1 MARILILVHGMGVN
15 AGDWA
20 AGVVGRLN
28 ATSKRYAVFQ
38 GVPPLFVAAT
48 DADDDTTT
56 TSPDQV
62 LVVPVG
68 YDAVM
73 RKHVHSFGRDIG
85 AITSLAG
92 TEGIPISKDLKK
104 ILDTFAKAGETEK
117 NFFWS
122 HVVDVLLYHFFP
134 LVTKPVRVTVMRG
147 IARVLQRTDAT
158 VSIMGHSLGTSVV
171 HDSLQMLGSGMFQE
185 FAGCRPPGIRFANI
199 FMVANVSR
207 VLEKSLD
214 GDADVF
220 NSCVCPV
227 SVRGDDAF
235 CDDFYNFR
243 HMLDPFP
250 LPKRFEPQWIGADF
264 HAIERLLHVGD
275 FNVHGWEHYLD
286 NPEVHIPVIN
296 ALMGDRLVTDDVAAA
311 AIANYKVAPTPLCAK
326 GMDFWVAETRKIHAR
341 LSDRQTVP
349 ELLLAAGRFFATV
362 QLARAKC
369 GQTVNIA
376 GLTLGDGG
384 EE

>member
-15 AGDWA
+15 AGDWS
-20 AGVVGRLN
+20 AGVVAKLN
-28 ATSKRYAVFQ
+28 ATAKRYAVFQ
-38 GVPPLFVAAT
+38 GAPPLFVAAR
-48 DADDDTTT
+48 DADDETTT

-73 RKHVHSFGRDIG
+73 RKQVDSFGRDIG
-85 AITSLAG
+85 AITALAG
-92 TEGIPISKDLKK
+92 SEGIPISKDLKRV
-104 ILDTFAKAGETEK
+104 LDAFARAGETEQ

-122 HVVDVLLYHFFP
+122 HVVDVLLYRFFP

-147 IARVLQRTDAT
+147 IARVLQRTNAT

-171 HDSLQMLGSGMFQE
+171 HDALQTLGSGMFPE
-185 FAGCRPPGIRFANI
+185 FAGCRPPGVRFANI

-235 CDDFYNFR
+235 CDEFYNFR

-296 ALMGDRLVTDDVAAA
+296 ALMGERLVTDDVAAA
-311 AIANYKVAPTPLCAK
+311 AIANYKVAPTPLCAR
-326 GMDFWVAETRKIHAR
+326 GMDFWVEETRKIQAR
-341 LSDRQTVP
+341 LTDRQTVP

-384 EE
+384 GE